1 MKTAKPQLYLLWGAD
16 IGEHVIALAWAPFA
30 GAPLLAAAA
39 VGGPITIFGL
49 DGHVA
54 GRLPGHS
61 FGTTALAWR
70 PGTATLASAGQ
81 DGKVRLWDVARG
93 VEVAAL
99 DGGAA
104 WVERL
109 AWSPDGAWLATAAGR
124 KLRLWGPDGVLVR
137 EYPAHA
143 STIAD
148 IAWVTPAFITAE
160 LRPTQPVLVAAT
172 YGGITLWSPDQAEPL
187 ARFEWKGSSLVLA
200 PSPDGRYIATGD
212 QDASVHFWIVAD
224 GHDLQ
229 MSGYPTKVRQL
240 SWDPTA
246 RYLATGGGASVT
258 IWDCGGA
265 GPEGTR
271 PKVLDWHTDYVSA
284 VAFQRQGLRVLG
296 LRRVGCPA
304 GAVARREVA
313 EGAPRPGRD
322 VSPGQPI
329 SLVAGR
335 FLPGRRRCRGP
346 GAALRGWQIK
356 SASTIPSCADT

>member
-16 IGEHVIALAWAPFA
+16 IGEHVIALAWAPSP
-30 GAPLLAAAA
+30 GAPLLAVAA

-61 FGTTALAWR
+61 FGATALAWR

-99 DGGAA
+99 AAGAA

-148 IAWVTPAFITAE
+148 IAW
-160 LRPTQPVLVAAT
+160 LNPTRLPEVNPTGPILAAAA
-172 YGGITLWSPDQAEPL
+172 YGGLTLWSPEQEEPL
-187 ARFEWKGSSLVLA
+187 VRFAWKGSSLVLA

-229 MSGYPTKVRQL
+229 MSGYPTKVREL
-240 SWDPTA
+240 CWDPTA
-246 RYLATGGGASVT
+246 RYLATGGSSSVT
-258 IWDCGGA
+258 VWDCGGA

-271 PKVLDWHTDYVSA
+271 PKVLDWHEDYVSA
-284 VAFQRQGLRVLG
+284 VAFQRQGAAQALLASGG
-296 LRRVGCPA
+296 LDARLALWRAEKSRKAPLAMAEMSAPVSQLAWSPDDTCLAA
-304 GAVARREVA
+304 GDA
-313 EGAPRPGRD
+313 
-322 VSPGQPI
+322 
-329 SLVAGR
+329 AGSVQIY
-335 FLPGRRRCRGP
+335 GVRG
-346 GAALRGWQIK
+346 
-356 SASTIPSCADT
+356 